1 MWIVYINGEEAGTVE
16 ATGYAAARAAAR
28 KLYRVSCDVIGSK

>member
-1 MWIVYINGEEAGTVE
+1 MWTVYINGEASGTID
-16 ATGYAAARAAAR
+16 APSYAAARLAAR